1 MSTKRALPLRSKKMS
16 SCVRPGVREVR
27 ASAPRP
33 VSALTSEDLPTF
45 DRPAKAISGGP
56 PARRRRHRRQ
66 AVGARGGEDEF
77 ARAREQFAPGLCP
90 VGRDRRFAHTL
101 GVFAGLVFLGNSL
114 KRLSQSSTFTPA
126 RLMTQYCCSP

>member
-1 MSTKRALPLRSKKMS
+1 MS
-16 SCVRPGVREVR
+16 SCVRPGVRDVR
-27 ASAPRP
+27 ASAVRP

-45 DRPAKAISGGP
+45 ERPAKAISGAP
-56 PARRRRHRRQ
+56 DRRQ

-77 ARAREQFAPGLCP
+77 ARAREQFAPGLGP

-126 RLMTQYCCSP
+126 LVMM